1 MDEIYLATSPSWEK
15 GKSNIKIGRS
25 CNSEKRKKTYNT
37 HNPEIG
43 FLAVF
48 QTPSEIFSRYV
59 ERSLLFSINR
69 LRVSSTEW
77 YKVDEEKFNSF
88 LELKTLK
95 DVLVF
100 CRFET
105 ILTLEEEIN
114 ECQFIDKEI
123 KEETYKK
130 NLQTYKKIRKEL
142 EMI

>member
-25 CNSEKRKKTYNT
+25 CNTEKRKKTYYT

-43 FLAVF
+43 FIMVF

-59 ERSLLFSINR
+59 ERSLLFSIHR
-69 LRVSSTEW
+69 SRISASEW
-77 YKVDEEKFNSF
+77 YKVDEEKFNAF

-105 ILTLEEEIN
+105 ILKLEEEIN
-114 ECQFIDKEI
+114 ECQFIDGEI
-123 KEETYKK
+123 KEQTYKK
-130 NLQTYKKIRKEL
+130 NLQVYNQIRKEL
-142 EMI
+142 ETI